1 MQSLITNGMKLT
13 SGIASAEGGP
23 KFFANAASLYSD
35 RHKLTEVTAHSF
47 VALLSVCW
55 AGRPEVAEWK
65 VSEALAA
72 R

>member
-1 MQSLITNGMKLT
+1 M

-23 KFFANAASLYSD
+23 KFFANCASLYND
-35 RHKLTEVTAHSF
+35 RHKLTDVTAQSF

-55 AGRPEVAEWK
+55 AGEPLMAELK